1 MVQSRVPG
9 LLLAAAALYLT
20 PVLAATCTRTV
31 AAKAGDT
38 CASLSA
44 SNSLTVAQ
52 FIQLNPTIATC
63 SLLPGATYC
72 VSDDPAAITTPPR
85 PTTAVPAPTSSSL
98 AAAPTGSLLPSPDGS
113 EGVCGGNTGYT
124 CLGSVYGDCCSE
136 NGYCGNTTEYCDA
149 ATGCN
154 AAFGRCGGGTPATP
168 GGETGGAGT
177 TVTVTVVTGGAAPTC
192 PAAPTRT
199 VTATVTVN
207 QTVTKLQTVTATHT
221 VTATSSAAARPS
233 PILEGTTSR
242 CEYWRRK
249 GGRWGAWLTRL
260 RRQILLPVENHR
272 YLHETSEDAG
282 GHGGSAVYLE
292 PCGKLYTGSR

>member
-1 MVQSRVPG
+1 MLQSRVPG
-9 LLLAAAALYLT
+9 LLLAASLYLT

-31 AAKAGDT
+31 TAKAGDT
-38 CASLSA
+38 CASLST

-72 VSDDPAAITTPPR
+72 VSDDPAAITI
-85 PTTAVPAPTSSSL
+85 PAPTSSSSTRP
-98 AAAPTGSLLPSPDGS
+98 AAAPTGSLVPSPDGS
-113 EGVCGGNTGYT
+113 EGVCGGSTGYT

-154 AAFGRCGGGTPATP
+154 AVFGRCGGGTSPVDEP
-168 GGETGGAGT
+168 SGTGGGTT
-177 TVTVTVVTGGAAPTC
+177 TVTVTVITGGAAPTC

-199 VTATVTVN
+199 VTATMTVN
-207 QTVTKLQTVTATHT
+207 QTVTKLQTVTQTHT
-221 VTATSSAAARPS
+221 VTATTSAAAARPS

-242 CEYWRRK
+242 CKTYYQWK
-249 GGRWGAWLTRL
+249 NTDTCTRL
-260 RRQILLPVENHR
+260 ARTLGV
-272 YLHETSEDAG
+272 TEDQ
-282 GHGGSAVYLE
+282 
-292 PCGKLYTGSR
+292 LYTWNPALDCDDPPRGYYICVGL